1 MCIAGTDGR
10 RRWGNAARAAPA
22 RAPACARPAGFTLLE
37 LLVVLVIAGVL
48 AGLVGPALQRFIPGA
63 QLKGQSRHLL
73 AQLRQARSQAILL
86 HQAVRVSY
94 DEGRHGVNFSPEQR
108 FYRLPAELQLD
119 VQRGSHGDPQEDEEV
134 DTSGAISFYPQ
145 GYSSGG
151 ALRLSAADGREF
163 ELQVDWLTGRVHLD
177 D

>member
-1 MCIAGTDGR
+1 MCTVGTKR
-10 RRWGNAARAAPA
+10 R
-22 RAPACARPAGFTLLE
+22 GFTLLE

-48 AGLVGPALQRFIPGA
+48 VGLVGPAVQRFIPGV

-94 DEGRHGVNFSPEQR
+94 DEARHGVAFDPEQR
-108 FYRLPAELQLD
+108 FYRLPPALKLE
-119 VQRGSHGDPQEDEEV
+119 VERGDHGDPQEDEEA
-134 DTSGAISFYPQ
+134 DAAAAISFYPQ

-151 ALRLSAADGREF
+151 TLRLRAEDGREF
-163 ELQVDWLTGRVHLD
+163 ELQVDWLTGRVRLHD
-177 D
+177 